1 MMKLLEI
8 KYWRNKMKN
17 PATEAIEEI
26 QEANKLPNRTKKALA
41 PESDEDRAMYDVEQK
56 DGE

>member
-1 MMKLLEI
+1 
-8 KYWRNKMKN
+8 MKN

-56 DGE
+56 GDEQ